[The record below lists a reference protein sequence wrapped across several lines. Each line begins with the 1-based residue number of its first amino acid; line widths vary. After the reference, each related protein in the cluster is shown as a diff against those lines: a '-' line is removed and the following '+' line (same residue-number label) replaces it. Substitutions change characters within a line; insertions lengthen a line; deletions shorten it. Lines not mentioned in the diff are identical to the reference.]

1 MAKEKKELAEENKE
15 LAEENT
21 KLTIE
26 SKKNI
31 NALKDEQEK
40 KIKTLEATIK
50 QLQQQITPHDDRNS
64 SENTKT
70 IQQLRKQ
77 IAEKNEQEDK
87 MNDELKTLRAQ

>member
-1 MAKEKKELAEENKE
+1 MAKEKKELAEENKELAEEKKE

-50 QLQQQITPHDDRNS
+50 QLQEQITPNCDKNT
-64 SENTKT
+64 SENTEK
-70 IQQLRKQ
+70 IQ
-77 IAEKNEQEDK
+77 
-87 MNDELKTLRAQ
+87 